1 MASFDWILAVGIVG
15 VVALLAWANGS
26 QLIALVRSWW
36 PVRPDDPI
44 VDPDSETSA
53 DERLRTHLL
62 WLGAISDHCEVESD
76 EKGVAL
82 AAAVAMHLTQRRFGS
97 GGEE

>member
-1 MASFDWILAVGIVG
+1 MASFDWISTIGIVG
-15 VVALLAWANGS
+15 VVALLAWANGG

-44 VDPDSETSA
+44 VDPDGDSSA
-53 DERLRTHLL
+53 DELLRTHLS
-62 WLGAISDHCEVESD
+62 WLGAIADRCEADED

-82 AAAVAMHLTQRRFGS
+82 TAAVAMHLTQRRFGS